1 MALGSPILCIDANPW
16 NQGTLFS
23 DKPFWGSDVLSQE
36 ECYGFSRVIYLGNG
50 EPEVAPDKRKG
61 LERVEFKG
69 RSDMRLCKV
78 LVTWCVAA
86 QTLGH
91 TATRPVVLYRRA
103 WDLPCRFEFHN
114 ESHDPIVPAITWP
127 GAHEIVRD
135 VDAHRLV
142 ELQVSGSVESS
153 DLDLVGFG
161 FGDSQSIMII
171 RIVYDYMCIYIYVYI
186 IYIQ

>member
-23 DKPFWGSDVLSQE
+23 DTLMRKWCLKPGRM
-36 ECYGFSRVIYLGNG
+36 YGFSRVIYLGNG
-50 EPEVAPDKRKG
+50 KPEVAPDKRKG

-114 ESHDPIVPAITWP
+114 ESHDPIVPVITWP

-171 RIVYDYMCIYIYVYI
+171 RIVYDYMYIYK
-186 IYIQ
+186 YIQ